1 MRYMLKD
8 VKDQVGLN
16 SLKNEMEAS
25 PMHSFQ
31 VDDLTDVTSCAQLIV
46 LVRYIHS
53 GDIKAEF
60 LFCEELQTTCADVL
74 EK

>member
-31 VDDLTDVTSCAQLIV
+31 VDDLTDVTSCAQFSRLN
-46 LVRYIHS
+46 S
-53 GDIKAEF
+53 AF
-60 LFCEELQTTCADVL
+60 TF
-74 EK
+74 